1 MKAMTVKRRAG
12 NSCSQSN
19 VMAVNADQRV
29 EIGLGDEAV
38 LIGRK
43 DGSVE
48 AAQPDLLDV
57 RSIEPTDVRL
67 RHGEN

>member
-1 MKAMTVKRRAG
+1 MTVKRRAG
-12 NSCSQSN
+12 NSCSQSHVLAFN
-19 VMAVNADQRV
+19 VDQRV
-29 EIGLGDEAV
+29 EIGLGDQAV
-38 LIGRK
+38 LIGRE

-57 RSIEPTDVRL
+57 GSAEPTDVRL

>member
-1 MKAMTVKRRAG
+1 MTVKRRAG

-19 VMAVNADQRV
+19 VPAFNVDQRV
-29 EIGLGDEAV
+29 EVGLGDQAV
-38 LIGRK
+38 LIGRE

-57 RSIEPTDVRL
+57 GSAEPTDVLL
-67 RHGEN
+67 RHCEN